1 MKLSKYIDH
10 TLLKANAT
18 KEQIINL
25 CNEAKTY
32 DFRTVCVNPS
42 YITTCVEELK
52 DSDVEVCTVIGFPL
66 GMMTPEAKAFEA
78 KDAIEKGANE
88 VDLVL
93 NIGHLKDKDYMYV
106 INEIKKVK
114 EACGEH
120 TLKVIIETC
129 LLSDEEKVAACV
141 CVMNGGADF
150 VKTSTGF
157 STAGATFH
165 DVEILKKTVGDKCFV
180 KAAGGVKT
188 HEDFLK
194 MIELGADRIGTSS
207 GVKLLNK
214 ETGEGY

>member
-18 KEQIINL
+18 KEQIIKL
-25 CNEAKTY
+25 CSEAKEY

-42 YITTCVEELK
+42 YIELCKEELK
-52 DSDVEVCTVIGFPL
+52 GTDVEVCTVIGFPL
-66 GMMTPEAKAFEA
+66 GMMTSTAKAFEA
-78 KDAIEKGANE
+78 KDAIEHGANE
-88 VDLVL
+88 VDMVL
-93 NIGHLKDKDYMYV
+93 NIGRLKDKDYAYV
-106 INEIKKVK
+106 INEIKMVK
-114 EACGEH
+114 KACGEH
-120 TLKVIIETC
+120 VLKVIIETC
-129 LLSDEEKVAACV
+129 LLTDEEKVAACV
-141 CVMNGGADF
+141 CILNAGADF

-165 DVEILKKTVGDKCFV
+165 DVEILKKAVGNKCFV